1 LSEKVALIVNSG
13 SFERVSFALTVAAM
27 YAALGRE
34 VYTLFTYGALF
45 RLIKGRTDEVGEETS
60 PTLRQ
65 KIKEGLE
72 KGTIRSISDG
82 INELKR
88 FGGRIYACVAAM
100 SFYDVIRDELI
111 DEVDGVMGI
120 AAFLEATRGAQLL
133 YI

>member
-72 KGTIRSISDG
+72 KGSIRSISDG

>member
-1 LSEKVALIVNSG
+1 MSEKVALIINSG
-13 SFERVSFALTVAAM
+13 SYERVSYALTVAAM
-27 YAALGRE
+27 QAALGKE
-34 VYTLFTYGALF
+34 VSILFTYGALV
-45 RLIKGRTDEVGEETS
+45 RLIKGRTDEVGEETD

-65 KIKEGLE
+65 KINEGLE
-72 KGTIRSISDG
+72 KGTIRSISEG

-100 SFYDVIRDELI
+100 SFYNVIRDELI

-120 AAFLEATRGAQLL
+120 AAFLEVTRGAQIL

>member
-1 LSEKVALIVNSG
+1 MSEKVALIVNSG

-72 KGTIRSISDG
+72 KGSIRSISDG

>member
-1 LSEKVALIVNSG
+1 MSEKVALIVNSG